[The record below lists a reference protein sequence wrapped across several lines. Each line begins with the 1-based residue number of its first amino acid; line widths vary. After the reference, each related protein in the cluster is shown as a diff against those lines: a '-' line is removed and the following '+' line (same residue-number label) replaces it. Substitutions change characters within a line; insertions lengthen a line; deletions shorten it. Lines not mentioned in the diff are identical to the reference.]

1 MSSRVL
7 ELSDI
12 KFIYNKKVGI
22 EYDGTG
28 LLQQYV
34 DGLPV
39 SIPKAIA
46 LLYGDINTIIP
57 DVDFDVEFVKVK
69 STYTLH
75 IKFLEHVDILT
86 KKFIYSQIDKHISFS
101 SNEV

>member
-28 LLQQYV
+28 LLQ
-34 DGLPV
+34 
-39 SIPKAIA
+39 
-46 LLYGDINTIIP
+46 
-57 DVDFDVEFVKVK
+57 
-69 STYTLH
+69 
-75 IKFLEHVDILT
+75 
-86 KKFIYSQIDKHISFS
+86 
-101 SNEV
+101 